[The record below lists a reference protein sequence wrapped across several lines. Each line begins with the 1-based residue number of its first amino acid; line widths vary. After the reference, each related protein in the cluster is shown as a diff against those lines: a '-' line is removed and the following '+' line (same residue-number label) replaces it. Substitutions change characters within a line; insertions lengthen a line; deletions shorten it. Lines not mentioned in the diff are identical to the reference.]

1 VPARRSQLVVI
12 SDDHEVIRACQTVAA
27 RTDHLRPARRA
38 LHPDRIPPGL
48 GLNDWIVADLDY
60 IGNESGDW
68 QAKIQALA
76 AQIIVTASEERPSAD
91 DPSGFSAGRF
101 LPKARLE
108 KNLQRIITGDKN
120 TNRQPSRPGAAEET
134 VGRGADRGL
143 VWARQVGEF
152 AQRIATF
159 EYSQIVQTSLE
170 QLSTWF
176 GARLAS
182 LYEVDDR
189 GDCLILA
196 GKIHPYPIDE
206 RIELGLHERQPII
219 RAAKARRLIV
229 VGSWQEAPPLLGQ
242 DVQRPHADTYRTEAC
257 ILAPILVGERLKGIV
272 NLADPTGPSGFDT
285 QLVGLIGPTCSL
297 IGVALSNAK
306 LFQQVQEQARTDS
319 LTGLVN
325 RRSFAPMLGGEIM
338 RARRYGTALSL
349 VMIDMDGLKDV
360 NDTYGHLAGDAVIR
374 EVAERIRST
383 IREIDIA
390 CRYGGDEFTVI
401 LPNTSLEQAHHAADR
416 LAAAVAGLPCRWQ
429 GIDIPI
435 TISVGVCRYDG
446 QTRPAEFIR
455 GADAA
460 LYAAK
465 SRGRNCVAAARV

>member
-1 VPARRSQLVVI
+1 VI
-12 SDDHEVIRACQTVAA
+12 SDDREVIRACQTVAA

-38 LHPDRIPPGL
+38 LQPDRIPPGL

-60 IGNESGDW
+60 IGNENGDW
-68 QAKIQALA
+68 QDKIQALA
-76 AQIIVTASEERPSAD
+76 AQIIVTASEERPLGDSS
-91 DPSGFSAGRF
+91 PWLNAGRF
-101 LPKARLE
+101 LPKTGLE
-108 KNLQRIITGDKN
+108 KKLRRMVTGIRDPD
-120 TNRQPSRPGAAEET
+120 RLPESPGAGET
-134 VGRGADRGL
+134 TAGPGSDQEL

-159 EYSQIVQTSLE
+159 ECSQIVQASLE
-170 QLSTWF
+170 RFSTWF
-176 GARLAS
+176 GARLVS

-189 GDCLILA
+189 GDCLILT
-196 GKIHPYPIDE
+196 GKTHPYPIDE
-206 RIELGLHERQPII
+206 RIELSLHERQPII
-219 RAAKARRLIV
+219 RAAKARRLV
-229 VGSWQEAPPLLGQ
+229 LVGSWQEAAALLGQ

-257 ILAPILVGERLKGIV
+257 IIAPIMVGERLKGIV

-297 IGVALSNAK
+297 IGVALSNAR
-306 LFQQVQEQARTDS
+306 LFQQVQKQARTDG

-325 RRSFAPMLGGEIM
+325 RRSFTPQLSSEIM

-374 EVAERIRST
+374 EVAERICST

-390 CRYGGDEFTVI
+390 CRYGGDEFAVI
-401 LPNTSLEQAHHAADR
+401 LPNTTLEQAHHAADR
-416 LAAAVAGLPCRWQ
+416 LAAAVAGLPCQWQ
-429 GIDIPI
+429 GIGIPI

-455 GADAA
+455 GADVA
-460 LYAAK
+460 LYTAK
-465 SRGRNCVAAARV
+465 SRGRNCVAAARA